1 MSFDHKAFSIDW
13 RGFQSDLAP
22 ILYQAL
28 STGDARG
35 LVTFVDSNL
44 VNCADPYEGDAL
56 EVTWRNTLE
65 SGGVQEVADFA
76 LTKFYDPGANH
87 GLSNSWLDLEQGLP
101 PGARGA
107 LLGTAFGPSDEALF
121 DPGLMGS
128 YFQTPEEVR
137 ESLALLEPLPDIELA
152 EFVSLLRAIVDEG
165 QGLYVTF

>member
-1 MSFDHKAFSIDW
+1 MSFDHKAFSFDW

-44 VNCADPYEGDAL
+44 
-56 EVTWRNTLE
+56 
-65 SGGVQEVADFA
+65 
-76 LTKFYDPGANH
+76 
-87 GLSNSWLDLEQGLP
+87 GLSNSWFDLEQGLP
-101 PGARGA
+101 PGPRGA
-107 LLGTAFGPSDEALF
+107 LLGTAFGPSDQALF

-128 YFQTPEEVR
+128 YFQTLEEVR